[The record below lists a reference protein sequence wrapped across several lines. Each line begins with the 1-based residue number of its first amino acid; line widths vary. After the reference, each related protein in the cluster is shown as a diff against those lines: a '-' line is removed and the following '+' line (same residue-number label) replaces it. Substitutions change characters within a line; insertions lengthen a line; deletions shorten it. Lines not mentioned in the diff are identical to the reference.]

1 MVDYIKQGAFVLYA
15 GRICVVDYVDE
26 YCAFLKDTDTD
37 DMIFVSSDDFDKVK
51 SY

>member
-1 MVDYIKQGAFVLYA
+1 MVDFIKEGSYVLYA
-15 GRICVVDYVDE
+15 GRVCVVDYVDE
-26 YCAFLKDTDTD
+26 YGAFFKDVDND